1 MTTHLAAPALARL
14 RLPLHVVTSGAM
26 LLAFLSSGQ
35 AQASTTV
42 AEPFRAYYEQHQ
54 GMRILG
60 YPITGLIE
68 ANGYQAQHFE
78 KGRQNKVG
86 ASGTNTH
93 QRHIAHLC
101 RPGPPPSIRPPFS
114 TA

>member
-1 MTTHLAAPALARL
+1 MSTKTILAWL
-14 RLPLHVVTSGAM
+14 TSGAM
-26 LLAFLSSGQ
+26 LLAFLPSGQ

-68 ANGYQAQHFE
+68 ANGYQAQYFE

-86 ASGTNTH
+86 GWA
-93 QRHIAHLC
+93 
-101 RPGPPPSIRPPFS
+101 P
-114 TA
+114 